1 MIELRWSVVGR
12 FPWRRKGESIAV
24 YEARATLYGFRHL
37 LRSSRN
43 LGKHVVVL
51 GDSQSTAGAV
61 TRFRS
66 DSRSMMR
73 VTQAIAA
80 LSLATGSALHY

>member
-1 MIELRWSVVGR
+1 MIELQWAVVGR

-37 LRSSRN
+37 HRSSRN
-43 LGKHVVVL
+43 LGKHVLVL

-61 TRFRS
+61 ARFRS

-73 VTQAIAA
+73 
-80 LSLATGSALHY
+80 